1 MAICQCDKWMAA
13 QFDTYLAQ
21 YQHGLC
27 FSFMR
32 GVSFTDQPK
41 NFLSEKAVD
50 GERHTRIKNY
60 AIQSSHLQ
68 PATSRILSMMRVNC
82 V

>member
-1 MAICQCDKWMAA
+1 MAA

-32 GVSFTDQPK
+32 GVSFTEQPK
-41 NFLSEKAVD
+41 NFPSEIAVG

-60 AIQSSHLQ
+60 AIQSSHVQQRTLET
-68 PATSRILSMMRVNC
+68 PSILWESK
-82 V
+82 